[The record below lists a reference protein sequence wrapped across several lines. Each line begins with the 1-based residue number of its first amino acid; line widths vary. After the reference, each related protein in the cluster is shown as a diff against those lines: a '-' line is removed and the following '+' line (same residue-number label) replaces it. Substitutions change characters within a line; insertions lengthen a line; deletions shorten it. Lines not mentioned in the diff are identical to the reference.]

1 MAVKKSIFLLYWII
15 FLTCLYNTQSVFSA
29 NRVENIKLTG
39 SINVSTNAEFEPFEY
54 KDGNKFVGID
64 MDIAR
69 EIAKKLGV
77 DININDVSFSAL
89 PLEINK
95 GECDFVIAAMSYS
108 EEKAQN
114 MDFSDPYFEA
124 DQVVIVLEGSDI
136 KSSEDLHSKKI
147 GVHLGTTG
155 DIYCTDN
162 LKDCEINRYNN
173 GSEAILDLSNG
184 RIDAVVIDSE
194 PAVKLVQKNS
204 ETKILDG
211 YLFKEE
217 YRIAVPKGDKE
228 FLEFINVSLK
238 ELKKDGVIDQI
249 INKYKNIG
257 AQSGDMG
264 LWGQIYN
271 NLIRKERYKEIFQG
285 LKVTFEI
292 TIVALFIGI
301 SIGVFISMIKIL
313 KSRNL
318 FMKVMNFIAD
328 VYIAIIRGTPI
339 VVQMFVI
346 YYLILG
352 STGLSKVIVAMFA
365 FGINS
370 GAYVSEIIRAGIS
383 SVDKGQFEAGR
394 SLGLTEMTTMNKII
408 FPQAFKNIIPTLCN
422 EFVSLVKETSVA
434 GFIGIVDLS
443 RAGDIIRSQTYEPF
457 VPLMTTAV
465 IYFAIVC
472 LISYLMAVLE
482 RSFGKSDIR

>member
-1 MAVKKSIFLLYWII
+1 MSY
-15 FLTCLYNTQSVFSA
+15 
-29 NRVENIKLTG
+29 
-39 SINVSTNAEFEPFEY
+39 
-54 KDGNKFVGID
+54 
-64 MDIAR
+64 
-69 EIAKKLGV
+69 
-77 DININDVSFSAL
+77 SAL
-89 PLEINK
+89 PLEISR
-95 GECDFVIAAMSYS
+95 GTCDFIIAAMSYS

-124 DQVVIVLEGSDI
+124 DQVIIVSENSDI
-136 KSSEDLHSKKI
+136 KSGGDLHNKKI

-155 DIYCTDN
+155 DTYCTSN

-173 GSEAILDLSNG
+173 GSEAVLDLSNG
-184 RIDAVVIDSE
+184 RIDAVVIDNFPAIKLSE
-194 PAVKLVQKNS
+194 KNP

-228 FLEFINVSLK
+228 FLEFINTSLQELK
-238 ELKKDGVIDQI
+238 EGGIIDQI
-249 INKYKNIG
+249 TNKYKNINN
-257 AQSGDMG
+257 QSDKIGM
-264 LWGQIYN
+264 WGQIYN
-271 NLIRKERYKEIFQG
+271 NLIYKDRYKEILLG

-292 TIVALFIGI
+292 TIVALLIGI
-301 SIGVFISMIKIL
+301 SIGVFISMVKIL

-318 FMKVMNFIAD
+318 FMKIMNIIVD
-328 VYIAIIRGTPI
+328 IYIAVIRGTPV
-339 VVQMFVI
+339 VVQMFII

-394 SLGLTEMTTMNKII
+394 SLGLTELTTMNRII

-422 EFVSLVKETSVA
+422 EFISLVKETSVA

-457 VPLMTTAV
+457 VPLVSTAI
-465 IYFAIVC
+465 IYFIIVC
-472 LISYLMAVLE
+472 LISYLMSVLE
-482 RSFGKSDIR
+482 RSLGRSDIR

>member
-1 MAVKKSIFLLYWII
+1 MKKSIFLLYWII
-15 FLTCLYNTQSVFSA
+15 FLAFFSNDNNVFSA
-29 NRVENIKLTG
+29 NRIEYIKLRG

-54 KDGNKFVGID
+54 KEGDKFVGID
-64 MDIAR
+64 LDIAR

-77 DININDVSFSAL
+77 DININDVSYSAL
-89 PLEINK
+89 PLEISR
-95 GECDFVIAAMSYS
+95 GTCDFIIAAMSYS
-108 EEKAQN
+108 EEKTQN

-124 DQVVIVLEGSDI
+124 DQVIIVSENSAI
-136 KSSEDLHSKKI
+136 KSGTDLHNKKI

-155 DIYCTDN
+155 DTYCTSN
-162 LKDCEINRYNN
+162 LKDCEVNRYNN
-173 GSEAILDLSNG
+173 GSEAVLDLSNG
-184 RIDAVVIDSE
+184 RIDAVVIDNFPAIKLSE
-194 PAVKLVQKNS
+194 KNP

-211 YLFKEE
+211 HLFKEE

-228 FLEFINVSLK
+228 FLEFINTSLQELK
-238 ELKKDGVIDQI
+238 EGGIIDQI
-249 INKYKNIG
+249 TNKYKNINN
-257 AQSGDMG
+257 QSEKVG

-271 NLIRKERYKEIFQG
+271 NLIYKDRYKEILLG

-292 TIVALFIGI
+292 TIVALLIGI
-301 SIGVFISMIKIL
+301 SIGVCISMVKIL

-318 FMKVMNFIAD
+318 FMKIMNVIAD
-328 VYIAIIRGTPI
+328 IYIAVIRGTPV
-339 VVQMFVI
+339 VVQMFII

-352 STGLSKVIVAMFA
+352 STGLSKIIVAMLA

-394 SLGLTEMTTMNKII
+394 SLGLTELTTMNRII

-422 EFVSLVKETSVA
+422 EFISLVKETSVA

-457 VPLMTTAV
+457 VPLVSTAI
-465 IYFAIVC
+465 IYFIIVY
-472 LISYLMAVLE
+472 LISYLMSVLE
-482 RSFGKSDIR
+482 RSLGRSDIR

>member
-1 MAVKKSIFLLYWII
+1 MKKSIFLLYWII
-15 FLTCLYNTQSVFSA
+15 FLAFFSDNNNVFSA
-29 NRVENIKLTG
+29 NRIEYIKLRG

-54 KDGNKFVGID
+54 KEGNEFVGID
-64 MDIAR
+64 LDIAR
-69 EIAKKLGV
+69 EIARKLGV
-77 DININDVSFSAL
+77 NININDVSYSAL
-89 PLEINK
+89 PLEISR
-95 GECDFVIAAMSYS
+95 GTCDFIIAAMSYS

-124 DQVVIVLEGSDI
+124 NQVIIVSENSDI
-136 KSSEDLHSKKI
+136 KSGADLHNKKI

-155 DIYCTDN
+155 DTYCTSN

-173 GSEAILDLSNG
+173 GSEAVLDLSNG
-184 RIDAVVIDSE
+184 RIDAVVIDNFPAIKLSE
-194 PAVKLVQKNS
+194 KNP

-228 FLEFINVSLK
+228 FLEFINTSLQ
-238 ELKKDGVIDQI
+238 ELKRDGTIEQI
-249 INKYKNIG
+249 TNKYKNINE
-257 AQSGDMG
+257 QSEKIGV
-264 LWGQIYN
+264 WGQVYN
-271 NLIRKERYKEIFQG
+271 NLIYKDRYKEILLG

-292 TIVALFIGI
+292 TIVALLIGI
-301 SIGVFISMIKIL
+301 SIGVFISMVKIL

-318 FMKVMNFIAD
+318 FMKVMNVIVD
-328 VYIAIIRGTPI
+328 IYIAVIRGTPV
-339 VVQMFVI
+339 VVQMFII

-352 STGLSKVIVAMFA
+352 STGLSKIVVAMLA

-394 SLGLTEMTTMNKII
+394 SLGLTEITTMNRII

-422 EFVSLVKETSVA
+422 EFISLVKETSVA

-457 VPLMTTAV
+457 VPLVSTAI
-465 IYFAIVC
+465 IYFIIVY
-472 LISYLMAVLE
+472 LISYLMSVLE
-482 RSFGKSDIR
+482 RSLGRSDIR

>member
-1 MAVKKSIFLLYWII
+1 MKKSIFLLYWII
-15 FLTCLYNTQSVFSA
+15 FLAFFSGSNNVFSA
-29 NRVENIKLTG
+29 NRIEYIKLRG

-54 KDGNKFVGID
+54 KEGNEFLGID
-64 MDIAR
+64 LDIAR

-77 DININDVSFSAL
+77 DININDVSYSAL
-89 PLEINK
+89 PLEISR
-95 GECDFVIAAMSYS
+95 GTCDFIIAAMSYS

-124 DQVVIVLEGSDI
+124 DQVIIVSKNSDI
-136 KSSEDLHSKKI
+136 NSGEDLHNKKI

-155 DIYCTDN
+155 DIYCTSN

-173 GSEAILDLSNG
+173 GSEAVLDLSNG
-184 RIDAVVIDSE
+184 RIDAVVIDNF
-194 PAVKLVQKNS
+194 PAIKLSGKNP
-204 ETKILDG
+204 ETKVLDG
-211 YLFKEE
+211 YLFQEE

-228 FLEFINVSLK
+228 FLEFINKSLRELK
-238 ELKKDGVIDQI
+238 EDGTIEQI
-249 INKYKNIG
+249 TNNYKNINN
-257 AQSGDMG
+257 QSEKVGV
-264 LWGQIYN
+264 WGQIYN
-271 NLIRKERYKEIFQG
+271 NLIYKDRYKEILFG

-292 TIVALFIGI
+292 TIVALLMGI
-301 SIGVFISMIKIL
+301 SIGVFISMVKIL
-313 KSRNL
+313 KARNL
-318 FMKVMNFIAD
+318 FMKIMNVIVD
-328 VYIAIIRGTPI
+328 IYIAVIRGTPV
-339 VVQMFVI
+339 VVQMFII

-394 SLGLTEMTTMNKII
+394 SLGLTELTTMNRII

-422 EFVSLVKETSVA
+422 EFISLVKETSVA

-457 VPLMTTAV
+457 VPLVTTAV
-465 IYFAIVC
+465 IYFIIVY
-472 LISYLMAVLE
+472 LISYLMSVLE
-482 RSFGKSDIR
+482 RSLGRSDIR

>member
-1 MAVKKSIFLLYWII
+1 MKKNIFLLYWII
-15 FLTCLYNTQSVFSA
+15 FLAFFSNNNNVFSA
-29 NRVENIKLTG
+29 NRIEYIKLRG

-54 KDGNKFVGID
+54 KDGNEFVGID
-64 MDIAR
+64 LDIAR

-77 DININDVSFSAL
+77 DININDVSYSAL
-89 PLEINK
+89 PLEISR
-95 GECDFVIAAMSYS
+95 GTCDFIIAAMSYS

-114 MDFSDPYFEA
+114 MDFSDSYFEA
-124 DQVVIVLEGSDI
+124 DQVIIVSKSSDI
-136 KSSEDLHSKKI
+136 NSGGDLHNKKI

-155 DIYCTDN
+155 DTYCTSN

-184 RIDAVVIDSE
+184 RIDAVVIDNF
-194 PAVKLVQKNS
+194 PALKLAEKNP

-228 FLEFINVSLK
+228 FLEFINTSLQ
-238 ELKKDGVIDQI
+238 ELKKDGIIEQI
-249 INKYKNIG
+249 TNNYKNINN
-257 AQSGDMG
+257 QSDKVGM
-264 LWGQIYN
+264 WGQIYN
-271 NLIRKERYKEIFQG
+271 NLIYKDRYKEILLG
-285 LKVTFEI
+285 LKVTLEI
-292 TIVALFIGI
+292 TIVALLIGI
-301 SIGVFISMIKIL
+301 SIGVFISMVKIL

-318 FMKVMNFIAD
+318 FMKIMNVIVD
-328 VYIAIIRGTPI
+328 IYISVIRGTPV
-339 VVQMFVI
+339 VVQMFII

-352 STGLSKVIVAMFA
+352 STGFSKVIVAMFA

-394 SLGLTEMTTMNKII
+394 SLGLTELTTMNRII

-422 EFVSLVKETSVA
+422 EFISLVKETSVA

-457 VPLMTTAV
+457 VPLVSTAI
-465 IYFAIVC
+465 IYFIIVY
-472 LISYLMAVLE
+472 LISYLMSVLE
-482 RSFGKSDIR
+482 RSLGRSDIR